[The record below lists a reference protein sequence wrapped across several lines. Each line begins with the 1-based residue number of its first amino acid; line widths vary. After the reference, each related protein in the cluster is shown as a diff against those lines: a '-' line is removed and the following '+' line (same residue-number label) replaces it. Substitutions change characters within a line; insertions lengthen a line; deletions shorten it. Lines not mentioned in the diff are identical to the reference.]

1 MLDAF
6 NLEVFKSVVVGL
18 ESFVEV
24 LSDAEVVVD
33 EGEHE
38 DRICSPLVLDEVET
52 GKAVWIDE
60 EIVSDGLA
68 RVMGEPIVMVEE

>member
-52 GKAVWIDE
+52 GKAV
-60 EIVSDGLA
+60 
-68 RVMGEPIVMVEE
+68 